1 MFRLP
6 DGLPD
11 NASFGDC
18 LETYTLR
25 RGISQNC
32 LAACARVN
40 QSRLNKISNERI
52 KDVPVDVLVCI
63 CLALK
68 LSVEESKDLM
78 ARKSRAFS
86 PADPVHQAYIE
97 LIEDYQ
103 EKPIDY
109 SNMYQI
115 TEFLN
120 DADDALTEQGFPPL
134 PNCDA

>member
-11 NASFGDC
+11 NAPFGDC
-18 LETYTLR
+18 LKFYTLR

-32 LAACARVN
+32 LAACARIN

-63 CLALK
+63 CLALQ
-68 LSVEESKDLM
+68 LSEDESKDLM

-86 PADPVHQAYIE
+86 PADPVHRAYIE
-97 LIEDYQ
+97 LIRYYHGI
-103 EKPIDY
+103 PIDY
-109 SNMYQI
+109 SNEYQV
-115 TEFLN
+115 TEFLYK
-120 DADDALTEQGFPPL
+120 ADRILADQGFPPL

>member
-11 NASFGDC
+11 NSSFGDC
-18 LETYTLR
+18 LFAYTQR

-32 LAACARVN
+32 LATCARIN
-40 QSRLNKISNERI
+40 QSRLNKIANGRI
-52 KDVPVDVLVCI
+52 KDVPVDALVCI

-68 LSVEESKDLM
+68 MSVEESKDLM

-97 LIEDYQ
+97 LIENYQ
-103 EKPIDY
+103 EKPLDY
-109 SNMYQI
+109 SNEYQV
-115 TEFLN
+115 TDFLC
-120 DADDALTEQGFPPL
+120 DADDALTNQGFPPL